1 MIKFSD
7 AWPGIVCF
15 VGVAN
20 WKPFKDASASNEI
33 AWNCSVWSP
42 FSWHSHLTPIFSVT
56 QELAL
61 IIAGAVVQVCAYN
74 VSQKQQGQCSTVFL
88 GFVTF
93 SRSSNWPSFK
103 SNWLRRTGAVPKS
116 RRGSWR
122 KANFRTSK
130 HGSTRALW
138 PQGSVWFGGRSGEDQ
153 LGLKFTA
160 IFYNVYIYI
169 YNI

>member
-1 MIKFSD
+1 MKLRRL
-7 AWPGIVCF
+7 
-15 VGVAN
+15 
-20 WKPFKDASASNEI
+20 KPFLMALPPDPHILCCTRASI
-33 AWNCSVWSP
+33 DYCRCSG
-42 FSWHSHLTPIFSVT
+42 
-56 QELAL
+56 
-61 IIAGAVVQVCAYN
+61 AGVCAYN

-138 PQGSVWFGGRSGEDQ
+138 PQGSVWFGGRSGENQ

-160 IFYNVYIYI
+160 IFYNVYIYKI
-169 YNI
+169 YIRYIIQ